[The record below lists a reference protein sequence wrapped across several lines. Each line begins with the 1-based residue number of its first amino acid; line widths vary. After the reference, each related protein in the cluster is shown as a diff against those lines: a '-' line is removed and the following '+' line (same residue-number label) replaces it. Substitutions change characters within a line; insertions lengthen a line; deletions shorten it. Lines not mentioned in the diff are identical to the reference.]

1 MSQKEK
7 QPPPPKKQKIPKKNT
22 AKTHPPSTV
31 FYSFFKSQMT
41 TTAPVSRAGASDQIK
56 LSYVS
61 LVQLFGV
68 GHTSIDVLYSGI

>member
-1 MSQKEK
+1 MQRWARTSQKEK
-7 QPPPPKKQKIPKKNT
+7 QSPPQNT

-41 TTAPVSRAGASDQIK
+41 ATAPLSEAGASDQIK